1 MIAVVITQQQP
12 CSHTEMIVTNS
23 NRTKR
28 SSSVRGGPPAPA
40 PRRHVNLHL
49 PPPPVPRPQS
59 LRPQP
64 RLSTLHWK
72 GTRIG
77 GGTPAPAP
85 HREAGLAEDGVV
97 VAPAGVADVDR
108 RARAVQGDELGRNAQ
123 RAGAGERLHDG
134 DAPPADERRG
144 GAEDDLRGLLQEGLQ
159 ALRRRA
165 GAPDAASDDGRV

>member
-1 MIAVVITQQQP
+1 M
-12 CSHTEMIVTNS
+12 
-23 NRTKR
+23 
-28 SSSVRGGPPAPA
+28 
-40 PRRHVNLHL
+40 
-49 PPPPVPRPQS
+49 
-59 LRPQP
+59 
-64 RLSTLHWK
+64 
-72 GTRIG
+72 
-77 GGTPAPAP
+77 
-85 HREAGLAEDGVV
+85 

-165 GAPDAASDDGRV
+165 GAPDAASDDGRVLGGVSESKRGRCAGSELRLRFGS